1 MVRPLMMRRSLI
13 SETAG
18 AVNTETD
25 TNSAGVAIID
35 QRENQKC
42 NSQVRHL
49 ARRQQN
55 NTRLIRKSF
64 ILHTTGSA
72 VDKFP
77 SWWRCSQKG
86 PTGFYKVVVINPDIC
101 IPTPESI
108 FWNVARSVE
117 KPGLLSPPLTEHVT
131 INLPVT
137 IQSDLPSPSSPELNS
152 GLGGRKVQI

>member
-1 MVRPLMMRRSLI
+1 MMRRSLI

-42 NSQVRHL
+42 NSHVRHL
-49 ARRQQN
+49 TMMQHN

-108 FWNVARSVE
+108 F
-117 KPGLLSPPLTEHVT
+117 
-131 INLPVT
+131 
-137 IQSDLPSPSSPELNS
+137 
-152 GLGGRKVQI
+152 

>member
-1 MVRPLMMRRSLI
+1 MVLSYDYLAQLLAALSLCEAQLTITTIFISYIVIFYSVLIPLTLPQITQMVRPLMMRRSLI

-49 ARRQQN
+49 TRRQQN

-77 SWWRCSQKG
+77 
-86 PTGFYKVVVINPDIC
+86 T
-101 IPTPESI
+101 
-108 FWNVARSVE
+108 
-117 KPGLLSPPLTEHVT
+117 
-131 INLPVT
+131 
-137 IQSDLPSPSSPELNS
+137 
-152 GLGGRKVQI
+152 